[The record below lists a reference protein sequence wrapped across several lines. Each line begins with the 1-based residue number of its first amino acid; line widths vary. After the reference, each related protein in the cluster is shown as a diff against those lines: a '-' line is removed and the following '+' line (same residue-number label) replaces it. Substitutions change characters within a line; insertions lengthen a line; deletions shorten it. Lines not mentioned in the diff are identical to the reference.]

1 MQPAEDQT
9 EPFSVLGLNSFG
21 CIGQGKLLEP
31 FVLKALNH
39 EMYRNPSVTGY
50 NAYRSCSS
58 AARG

>member
-21 CIGQGKLLEP
+21 CTGQEKLLKP

-39 EMYRNPSVTGY
+39 QIYRNQ
-50 NAYRSCSS
+50 
-58 AARG
+58 